1 MALADDLKKLS
12 PKMKALLIGM
22 AFLLVGVAYWL
33 YLLQPSLEKRSALKT
48 KLTEVENIVA
58 EKERIAAQKDRFIKE
73 IKLLKEAFNLALTKL
88 PDQREI
94 PGLFNAVSIAGRDAG
109 MDFLLFEPAPPEKPK
124 VEEKKPDTKANL
136 KPSDQRAEQK
146 PADDKAASAAKT
158 PPSSQDK
165 FYDEIPVKV
174 TITGSFNNTIFFFDK
189 VAKLP
194 RIINIEQIS
203 MGDGKDTTSK
213 VRVINTSCIIKTYMF
228 LEKKSDSTGK
238 TDEKTK

>member
-12 PKMKALLIGM
+12 PKMKALLIGV
-22 AFLLVGVAYWL
+22 AFLLIGVAYWL
-33 YLLQPSLEKRSALKT
+33 YLLQPSLEQRSALKT
-48 KLTEVENIVA
+48 KLTEVENTVA

-94 PGLFNAVSIAGRDAG
+94 PGLFNAVSVSGRDAG
-109 MDFLLFEPAPPEKPK
+109 MDFLLFEPTAPEKPK

-146 PADDKAASAAKT
+146 PGDDKAAKA
-158 PPSSQDK
+158 PPAGQDK

-174 TITGSFNNTIFFFDK
+174 TVNGGFNNTLFFFDK
-189 VAKLP
+189 VSKLP

-203 MGDGKDTTSK
+203 MGEGKDAAGK

-228 LEKKSDSTGK
+228 LEKKSDSAGK